1 VKRLLQVA
9 VAVSLITATADVF
22 ALDFAGASLDAALI
36 ELQARGLPILYSS
49 DLVKP
54 DMRVTDVPTAESLRA
69 ILVEI
74 VAPHG
79 IAVVEGPGGMLL
91 LVRDRHAKRTTA
103 VAVPQPALAE
113 VVVTASRYSWVRM
126 PQVSLTRLSEAE
138 LRVAPNVGD
147 DPLRT
152 IARLP
157 GAVTSDLSAK
167 INVRGGV
174 ADETL
179 VRFDGL
185 RLQNPYHLKDF
196 QSVFSA
202 INPAL
207 VGAADIYTGGFPVS
221 FGDRMSSVIDI
232 HPVRAESQLRGELAA
247 SLYNTAGSSA
257 GRYDRGRGDWAIAA
271 RRGNLDR
278 VLEWSGMH
286 LGEPAYADVY
296 AHLGHR
302 IGESVSISANLLRFD
317 DDIEL
322 ADSDLEEQARARYR
336 DRYLWLR
343 LDTHPHESLAGT
355 TLVARADLESVR
367 SGAAEQP
374 GISRGSLDDRRE
386 FTIDTL
392 QTDWT
397 WRAADAAVVQF
408 GGEWRGSAGS
418 YRYRDEAEFDL
429 RFDVIGA
436 SDEVSRTRD
445 LAVRPSGDYYG
456 AYASLRVELAAP
468 LTLEAGARCDRSTLA
483 PGGTYCSP
491 RVSTLYRLN
500 DAASVRASWGRFTQ
514 TPGIDELPVSDGVIV
529 FNGAQRADQWLLS
542 YEYALPNE
550 IDLRAAAYLKHYS
563 RLAPRFENFL
573 NDVVILPELKPDRI
587 RIAALQ
593 ARATGIELSLR
604 SVRSRPL
611 FWWMSY
617 AWSQAQDVLAGDE
630 VPRSWDQTHTVNV
643 GLGWDSELWEAS
655 LAGAWHSGWPRAA
668 LEEFQVVDDE
678 PVVRADLASNARYR
692 AYLDLDARLAR
703 KFHFGSRSSL
713 TVFFEVRNV
722 LNRRNECCTDYE
734 IDDESEE
741 PQFVTESVRSL
752 PLLPSLGVIWE
763 F

>member
-9 VAVSLITATADVF
+9 AAVSLLAATTD
-22 ALDFAGASLDAALI
+22 ALAFEFAGASMDAALM

-54 DMRVTDVPTAESLRA
+54 DMRVTDTPTAQSPRA
-69 ILVEI
+69 LLAEI

-79 IAVVEGPGGMLL
+79 IAVAEGPGGMLL

-103 VAVPQPALAE
+103 IAPPQPALAE

-167 INVRGGV
+167 INVRGGA

-185 RLQNPYHLKDF
+185 RLQNPFHLKDF

-221 FGDRMSSVIDI
+221 FGDRMSGVIDI
-232 HPVRAESQLRGELAA
+232 HPVRADAQIRGELAA
-247 SLYNTAGSSA
+247 SLYNTAGATA
-257 GRYDRGRGDWAIAA
+257 GRYARGRGDWAIAA

-278 VLEWSGMH
+278 VLDWSGMR

-296 AHLGHR
+296 AHVGHR
-302 IGESVSISANLLRFD
+302 IGESAAISANLLRFD

-355 TLVARADLESVR
+355 TLVARTDLQSVR
-367 SGAAEQP
+367 AGVAEQP
-374 GISRGSLDDRRE
+374 GISSGSLDDRRQ
-386 FTIDTL
+386 FTIESL

-408 GGEWRGSAGS
+408 GGEWRHSTGG
-418 YRYRDEAEFDL
+418 YRYRDEADFDL
-429 RFDVIGA
+429 QFDVIGA
-436 SDEVSRTRD
+436 SDEDSRARD
-445 LAVRPSGDYYG
+445 LAVTTSGEYYS
-456 AYASLRVELAAP
+456 AYASVRAELAAP
-468 LTLEAGARCDRSTLA
+468 LTAELGARCDRSTLG

-491 RVSTLYRLN
+491 RASTLYRLN

-514 TPGIDELPVSDGVIV
+514 TPGIDELPVSDGVIE
-529 FNGAQRADQWLLS
+529 FSAAQRADQWLLS
-542 YEYALPNE
+542 YEHALPHE
-550 IDLRAAAYLKHYS
+550 IDLRAAAYLKQYS

-573 NDVVILPELKPDRI
+573 NDIVILPELKPDRI
-587 RIAALQ
+587 RIAPRR
-593 ARATGIELSLR
+593 ARATGVELSLR
-604 SVRSRPL
+604 SVRTRPL
-611 FWWMSY
+611 FWWTSY
-617 AWSQAQDVLAGDE
+617 AWSQAEDVLAGNE
-630 VPRSWDQTHTVNV
+630 VLRSWDQEHTVNA
-643 GLGWDSELWEAS
+643 GLGWDSDRWEATVV
-655 LAGAWHSGWPRAA
+655 GAWHSGRPRAA
-668 LEEFQVVDDE
+668 LEVEVVGDQ
-678 PVVRADLASNARYR
+678 PVVRADLAGGGRYR
-692 AYLDLDARLAR
+692 AYFDVDARLAR

-713 TVFFEVRNV
+713 TLFFEVRNV
-722 LNRRNECCTDYE
+722 LNRRNECCTEYE
-734 IDDESEE
+734 IDVESEE
-741 PQFVTESVRSL
+741 PQFVTESIHSL

>member
-9 VAVSLITATADVF
+9 AAVSLLAATTD
-22 ALDFAGASLDAALI
+22 ALAFEFAGTSMDAALM

-54 DMRVTDVPTAESLRA
+54 DMRVTDAPTAESPRA
-69 ILVEI
+69 ILAEI

-79 IAVVEGPGGMLL
+79 IAVVEGPGGLLL
-91 LVRDRHAKRTTA
+91 LVRDHHAKRTTA
-103 VAVPQPALAE
+103 IAPPQPALAE

-185 RLQNPYHLKDF
+185 RLQNPFHLKDF

-232 HPVRAESQLRGELAA
+232 HPVRADSQIRGELAA
-247 SLYNTAGSSA
+247 SLYNTAGSTA
-257 GRYDRGRGDWAIAA
+257 GRYARGRGDWAIAA

-278 VLEWSGMH
+278 VLDWSGMR

-296 AHLGHR
+296 AHVGHS
-302 IGESVSISANLLRFD
+302 IGESAAISANMLRFD

-355 TLVARADLESVR
+355 TLAAHADLESVR
-367 SGAAEQP
+367 AGVAEQP
-374 GISRGSLDDRRE
+374 GISSGSLDDRRR
-386 FTIDTL
+386 FTIESL

-397 WRAADAAVVQF
+397 WRAADTAVLQF
-408 GGEWRGSAGS
+408 GGEWRHSAGS
-418 YRYRDEAEFDL
+418 YRYRDQADFDL
-429 RFDVIGA
+429 VFDVIGA
-436 SDEVSRTRD
+436 SDEDSRTRD

-456 AYASLRVELAAP
+456 AYASVRAEIAAP
-468 LTLEAGARCDRSTLA
+468 FTLEVGGRCDRSTLG
-483 PGGTYCSP
+483 PDGTYCSP
-491 RVSTLYRLN
+491 RVSSLYRLN

-514 TPGIDELPVSDGVIV
+514 TPGIDELPVSDGVVV

-542 YEYALPNE
+542 YEQTLPHA
-550 IDLRAAAYLKHYS
+550 IDLRAATYLKRYS

-587 RIAALQ
+587 RIAPLR
-593 ARATGIELSLR
+593 ARAAGIELSLR
-604 SVRSRPL
+604 SVRSRPF
-611 FWWMSY
+611 FWWTSY
-617 AWSQAQDVLAGDE
+617 AWSQAQDTLTGEE
-630 VPRSWDQTHTVNV
+630 VPRRWDQEHTVNV
-643 GLGWDSELWEAS
+643 GLGWDSDSWEAS
-655 LAGAWHSGWPRAA
+655 LAGAWHSGRPRAV
-668 LEEFQVVDDE
+668 LEFEMVDDE
-678 PVVRADLASNARYR
+678 PVVRADIAGNARYR
-692 AYLDLDARLAR
+692 AYLDVDARVAR

-713 TVFFEVRNV
+713 TVFLEVRNL

-741 PQFVTESVRSL
+741 PQFVTESISML